1 MHRLAFLLKSYAPDA
16 AYAARMVSSFHT
28 FNSDHLP
35 LFIVVPDADR
45 DVFFSLAGVGNH
57 PDVTLIPESELSRH
71 LVDKPVHGLRA
82 GYINQEIV
90 KLAFWELDYA
100 ENYFC
105 VDSEAEFLR
114 PFGVDDFMAT
124 VTEPYSV
131 LVQDLE
137 LKADPIYFAQYWESR
152 ERALTRIAELV
163 GLSDSVIRTC
173 HGHTVFSRR
182 VLESFVQDFLSPRG
196 WDYRDALAE
205 APYEFS
211 WYNLWLQKSQV
222 VGIHPR
228 EPWIKVFHTEQ
239 EYLNAVLRGITSEDL
254 ARAYLGVVVNA
265 NFSRELGQVNIDL
278 SKPAVVAR
286 ALSYG
291 ELGSVVSTKVTNT
304 ARRILRQSETPRDLR

>member
-1 MHRLAFLLKSYAPDA
+1 MHKLAFLLKSYAPDA
-16 AYAARMVSSFHT
+16 AYAERMVSSFHA
-28 FNSDHLP
+28 FNRDHIP
-35 LFIVVPDADR
+35 LFVVVPDEDR
-45 DVFFSLAGVGNH
+45 DLFCGFSEVGDH
-57 PDVTLIPESELSRH
+57 PDVTLVSESDLSKH
-71 LVDKPVHGLRA
+71 LVNEPVHGLRP

-90 KLAFWELDYA
+90 KLAFWELGYA
-100 ENYFC
+100 DNYFC

-114 PFGVDDFMAT
+114 PFGVEDFMAT
-124 VTEPYSV
+124 DTEPYSV

-137 LKADPIYFAQYWESR
+137 LKADPVYFSQYWESR
-152 ERALTRIAELV
+152 DSAINRIAALV
-163 GLSDSVIRTC
+163 GWSDPVIRTC

-182 VLESFVQDFLSPRG
+182 VLESFVKDFLNPRG

-211 WYNLWLQKSQV
+211 WYNLWLQTSEV
-222 VGIHPR
+222 IGIHPR

-239 EYLNAVLRGITSEDL
+239 EYLDAVLRGITSEDL

-265 NFSRELGQVNIDL
+265 NFSRALGHMTIDL

-291 ELGSVVSTKVTNT
+291 ELGSVVSAKVTNT
-304 ARRILRQSETPRDLR
+304 ARRILRQSDTP